1 MNISIQSKKL
11 LTTIFSLSLL
21 MVSASPALA
30 QEEERET
37 KQTVAMSQ
45 QMFEK
50 LTEVQEYVEAEDFTN
65 AQRALDDLK
74 MNEKMSP
81 YERAQTFNLQGYV
94 YYLMENYPGALSAYN
109 ELLRQPELPEGL
121 VLSTLKTM
129 AQLQFMTE
137 DYDGALDTVRRLNDA
152 VAEPSADIVLLEGQI
167 YYQMERYEDAL
178 PPLNRAVQMYRD
190 QGQVPKE
197 NWLLLLHSCYLQLED
212 YPALL
217 DISQELIAHYPK
229 DTYILTLAGVYSEL
243 GDTKKQLALTEV
255 LYESGAVE
263 PARHAVNLAN
273 LYLLHGIPY
282 KAAIVLEKE
291 MAADT
296 IEADE
301 RNLRLLSQAWY
312 TARDDE
318 KAIPPLRRAAEI
330 ANDGDLYV
338 RLAQSHVNLD
348 EWAEAATAAQNAL
361 RIGGLK
367 RPDQTNILL
376 GMALM
381 NQDNLAGA
389 KRAFEAASRDERSR
403 RTAQQWMAFVD
414 SEMKRQ
420 ALMDQEIPDQA
431 PRERDELLDVIE
443 SDLEEAENGN

>member
-1 MNISIQSKKL
+1 MQGKKFL
-11 LTTIFSLSLL
+11 IAVFSLSLL
-21 MVSASPALA
+21 VVSASPVQA
-30 QEEERET
+30 QEGERET

-45 QMFEK
+45 QMFER
-50 LTEVQEYVEAEDFTN
+50 LTEIQEFVEAEDFTN
-65 AQRALDDLK
+65 AQRTLNDLK
-74 MNEKMSP
+74 ANEKMSP
-81 YERAQTFNLQGYV
+81 YERAQTYNLQGYV
-94 YYLMENYPGALSAYN
+94 YYLTEDYPGALSAYN

-137 DYDGALDTVRRLNDA
+137 DYEGALDTVRRLYDA
-152 VAEPSADIVLLEGQI
+152 VAEPSADIVLLEGQV
-167 YYQMERYEDAL
+167 YYQMERYKDAL

-282 KAAIVLEKE
+282 KAATVLAKE
-291 MAADT
+291 M
-296 IEADE
+296 EAGSVETDE

-338 RLAQSHVNLD
+338 RLAQSYVNLD
-348 EWAEAATAAQNAL
+348 QWAEAATAAQNAL
-361 RIGGLK
+361 RLGGLK

-381 NQDNLAGA
+381 NQDNLEGA

-420 ALMDQEIPDQA
+420 ALMDQELPDQT
-431 PRERDELLDVIE
+431 PRERDQLLDAIE
-443 SDLEEAENGN
+443 SDIPDAPETN